1 MSQPTAEESPTRPL
15 VRLDFFPQTVLL
27 TRFGESYSQTC
38 YPVAVEDVAGVFT
51 VVRLVP
57 GLLPRETLF
66 WQKQGDVTTLAVY
79 VPARRWQVQWSG
91 GPTYHLPL
99 PPALFLGRGRN
110 YFVYALRSR
119 PRGLYTPLWHFPSP
133 NVNEHGVI
141 CLGNA
146 PFPNCGT
153 DTIYQALF
161 LFLEGSAFNNHLVK
175 GRNATFPDDVR
186 QLWELLDGQ
195 KRFPSHHLSPL
206 NVTLGDLMHQLQ
218 AD

>member
-1 MSQPTAEESPTRPL
+1 MTQPTTESIAHPL

-27 TRFGESYSQTC
+27 TRFGESHSQTC

-51 VVRLVP
+51 DVRLAT

-66 WQKQGDVTTLAVY
+66 WQKQGDVMTLAVY
-79 VPARRWQVQWSG
+79 VPARRWQVQWLG
-91 GPTYHLPL
+91 GLTYHLPL

-110 YFVYALRSR
+110 YYVYALRSR
-119 PRGLYTPLWHFPSP
+119 PRGLHTPLWHFPTP
-133 NVNEHGVI
+133 NVDEHGNI

-146 PFPNCGT
+146 PFPLCAT
-153 DTIYQALF
+153 DTIYPALH

-175 GRNATFPDDVR
+175 NRNATFPDDVR

-195 KRFPSHHLSPL
+195 KRFPSQHLSPL
-206 NVTLGDLMHQLQ
+206 SVTLGDLMRQLRVE
-218 AD
+218 

>member
-1 MSQPTAEESPTRPL
+1 MSQLTAEESPIRPL

-38 YPVAVEDVAGVFT
+38 YPVAVEDVAEVFT
-51 VVRLVP
+51 DVRLAT

-66 WQKQGDVTTLAVY
+66 WQRQGDTTTLAIF
-79 VPARRWQVQWSG
+79 VPARRWQVQWQG
-91 GPTYHLPL
+91 EQTYQLPL
-99 PPALFLGRGRN
+99 PPCIFIGRGRN
-110 YFVYALRSR
+110 YCVYAVRSR
-119 PRGLYTPLWHFPSP
+119 PRGPHTPLWHFPSP

-146 PFPNCGT
+146 PFPTCAT
-153 DTIYQALF
+153 DTIYSALH

-175 GRNATFPDDVR
+175 NRNATFPEDVR
-186 QLWELLDGQ
+186 QLWELLNGQ
-195 KRFPSHHLSPL
+195 KRFLSHHLSPL
-206 NVTLGDLMHQLQ
+206 NATLGHLMHQLQ

>member
-1 MSQPTAEESPTRPL
+1 MTHAPTEPVQRPL
-15 VRLDFFPQTVLL
+15 VRLDFFSEMVLF
-27 TRFGESYSQTC
+27 TRFDETPSQTC

-51 VVRLVP
+51 DIRLAT

-66 WQKQGDVTTLAVY
+66 WQKRGDVTTLAIY
-79 VPARRWQVQWSG
+79 VPARRWQVQVVDER
-91 GPTYHLPL
+91 TYHIPL
-99 PPALFLGRGRN
+99 PPMLFVGRGRN

-119 PRGLYTPLWHFPSP
+119 PRGLHTPLWHFPSP

-146 PFPNCGT
+146 PFPTCAT
-153 DTIYQALF
+153 DTIYSALH

-186 QLWELLDGQ
+186 QLWALLDGQ

-206 NVTLGDLMHQLQ
+206 NATLGHLMHQLQ
-218 AD
+218 TE